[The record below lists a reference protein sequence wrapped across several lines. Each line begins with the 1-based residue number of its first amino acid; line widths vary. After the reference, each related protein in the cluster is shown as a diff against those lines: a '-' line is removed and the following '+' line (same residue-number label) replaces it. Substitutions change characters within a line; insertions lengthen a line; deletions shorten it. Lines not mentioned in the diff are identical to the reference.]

1 MSKCYGALKLMK
13 DDYSEYTHSQ
23 GRDHDELS
31 RRLDVVNNHWMWL
44 KRIVNR
50 YENQHKSIASQTD
63 KFDDG
68 KLHPSSLYQYS
79 WNVIVRDLLI
89 LGLLCIV
96 CV

>member
-63 KFDDG
+63 KLMTVSYILPHCISTAG
-68 KLHPSSLYQYS
+68 M
-79 WNVIVRDLLI
+79 LL
-89 LGLLCIV
+89 
-96 CV
+96 